1 MIGTELIKG
10 YGLGNQL
17 FFYLTVRCLA
27 KEKGVEYGFVNPGQI
42 GNVFHSNKGMY
53 FMDIDMGK
61 EISREEMKN
70 YTIYHEQEDR
80 LYMGNSVH
88 DMTNGCYISGAD
100 PHLPLVS
107 DNTLIYGNMQ
117 AQEYFEKYRDEIRNW
132 LHVREEAESYEYT
145 ADDLCI
151 INLRGG
157 EYTSCPELYLD
168 RRYFLN
174 AIKNMKKINPAM
186 RFMVVTEDEEAAKKV
201 LPEYECHHF
210 DMGKDYVTIK
220 NARYLILSNSSFSLM
235 PVLSSTELKYA
246 IAPKYWARH
255 NISDGFWSSEQNIY
269 SFLTYQDKKGKLYSA
284 DECKAELEKYK
295 KTSRLY
301 ARKNVRPGKFRTFC
315 QNIRRRFIYGWFF
328 LKKMWRSFERRTGII
343 KTYSYC
349 SDRNAHCAAHFVR
362 K

>member
-17 FFYLTVRCLA
+17 FFYITVRCLA
-27 KEKGVEYGFVNPGQI
+27 KEKGVDFGFVNPEQI
-42 GNVFHSNKGMY
+42 GNVYHSQKGMY
-53 FMDIDMGK
+53 FMDPIDMGK

-70 YTIYHEQEDR
+70 FTIYHEQDDR

-88 DMTNGCYISGAD
+88 DMTNGCYISGVD
-100 PHLPLVS
+100 QGLLGVS
-107 DNTLIYGNMQ
+107 DNTLVYGNMQ

-132 LHVREEAESYEYT
+132 LHVKEEAESYEYT

-168 RRYFLN
+168 RRYFIN
-174 AIKNMKKINPAM
+174 AIKNMKKINPNM

-201 LPEYECHHF
+201 LPEYEVHHF
-210 DMGKDYVTIK
+210 DMGKDYVTLK
-220 NARYLILSNSSFSLM
+220 NARYLILSNSSFALM
-235 PVLSSTELKYA
+235 PVLSSTELRYA

-269 SFLTYQDKKGKLYSA
+269 SFLTYQDKKGRLFSA
-284 DECKAELEKYK
+284 DECKKELEQYK

-301 ARKNVRPGKFRTFC
+301 AKRNIRPGKAMTFC
-315 QNIRRRFIYGWFF
+315 QHVRRKALYGIFF
-328 LKKMWRSFERRTGII
+328 AKKIWRSLERRTGII
-343 KTYSYC
+343 KTFSQ
-349 SDRNAHCAAHFVR
+349 V
-362 K
+362 

>member
-17 FFYLTVRCLA
+17 FFYIVTRCIAL
-27 KEKGVEYGFVNPGQI
+27 EKNTDFGFVNPGQI

-70 YTIYHEQEDR
+70 FKVYHEQDDR
-80 LYMGNSVH
+80 LYLGDSVH
-88 DMTNGCYISGAD
+88 DMTHGCYISGAD
-100 PHLPLVS
+100 KGLFEVE
-107 DNTLIYGNMQ
+107 DNTIVYGNMQ
-117 AQEYFEKYRDEIRNW
+117 DQSYFEKYRDHIREW

-151 INLRGG
+151 INMRGG
-157 EYTSCPELYLD
+157 EYTSCPELFLD
-168 RRYFLN
+168 RRYWLN
-174 AIKNMKKINPAM
+174 AIKNMKKINPNM
-186 RFMVVTEDEEAAKKV
+186 RFMIITEDEEAARKV

-235 PVLSSTELKYA
+235 PVMSSTELKYA

-255 NISDGFWSSEQNIY
+255 NVSDGFWSSEQNIY
-269 SFLTYQDKKGKLYSA
+269 SFLTYQDKKGRLFSA
-284 DECKAELEKYK
+284 DECRKELEHYK
-295 KTSRLY
+295 KTSGLY
-301 ARKNVRPGKFRTFC
+301 ARRNVKPGKVRIFF
-315 QNIRRRFIYGWFF
+315 QNIRRRLIYAVFF
-328 LKKMWRSFERRTGII
+328 GKKIWRSLLRRTGII
-343 KTYSYC
+343 KVY
-349 SDRNAHCAAHFVR
+349 RA
-362 K
+362 

>member
-17 FFYLTVRCLA
+17 FFYIVTRCIA
-27 KEKGVEYGFVNPGQI
+27 EEKGVPFGFVNPEQI

-53 FMDIDMGK
+53 FMDIDMGT
-61 EISREEMKN
+61 EIPREDMEKFK
-70 YTIYHEQEDR
+70 IYHEQDDR
-80 LYMGNSVH
+80 LFMGNSVH

-100 PHLPLVS
+100 PQLMGVE
-107 DNTLIYGNMQ
+107 DNTIVYGNMQ
-117 AQEYFEKYRDEIRNW
+117 DQSYFEKYRDKIREW

-151 INLRGG
+151 INMRGG
-157 EYTSCPELYLD
+157 EYTSCPELFLD
-168 RRYFLN
+168 RRYWLN
-174 AIKNMKKINPAM
+174 AIGNMKKINPNM
-186 RFMVVTEDEEAAKKV
+186 RFLIITEDEEAAKKV

-235 PVLSSTELKYA
+235 PVMSSTELKYA

-269 SFLTYQDKKGKLYSA
+269 TFLTYQDKKGRLFSA
-284 DECKAELEKYK
+284 EECRKELEEYK
-295 KTSRLY
+295 KRSALY
-301 ARKNVRPGKFRTFC
+301 ARRNVRPGKVRTFF
-315 QNIRRRFIYGWFF
+315 QHIRRKLIYGVFYG
-328 LKKMWRSFERRTGII
+328 KKIWRSLQRRTGII
-343 KTYSYC
+343 KTY
-349 SDRNAHCAAHFVR
+349 AG
-362 K
+362 

>member
-17 FFYLTVRCLA
+17 FFYITVRCLA
-27 KEKGVEYGFVNPGQI
+27 QEKGVTFGFVNPEQI

-53 FMDIDMGK
+53 FMDIDMGI
-61 EISREEMKN
+61 EIPREDMEK
-70 YTIYHEQEDR
+70 YKIYHEQDDR
-80 LYMGNSVH
+80 LFMGNSVH

-100 PHLPLVS
+100 KKLMEVD
-107 DNTLIYGNMQ
+107 DNTIVYGNMQ
-117 AQEYFEKYRDEIRNW
+117 DQSYFEKYRDNIRQW

-151 INLRGG
+151 INMRGG
-157 EYTSCPELYLD
+157 EYTSCPELFLD
-168 RRYFLN
+168 RRYWLN
-174 AIKNMKKINPAM
+174 AIKNMKKINPNM
-186 RFMVVTEDEEAAKKV
+186 RFMIITEDEEAAKKV

-235 PVLSSTELKYA
+235 PVMSSTELKYA

-255 NISDGFWSSEQNIY
+255 NVSDGFWSSEQNIY
-269 SFLTYQDKKGKLYSA
+269 TFLTYQDKKGRLFSA
-284 DECKAELEKYK
+284 EECRKELEEYK
-295 KTSRLY
+295 KHSSLY
-301 ARKNVRPGKFRTFC
+301 ARRNKRPGKVRTFF
-315 QNIRRRFIYGWFF
+315 QHIRRKLIYGVFF
-328 LKKMWRSFERRTGII
+328 VKKIWRSLERRTGII
-343 KTYSYC
+343 KTYG
-349 SDRNAHCAAHFVR
+349 

>member
-1 MIGTELIKG
+1 MIGTELIPG

-17 FFYLTVRCLA
+17 FFYIVTRCLA
-27 KEKGVEYGFVNPGQI
+27 MEKGVDFGFVNPGQI
-42 GNVFHSNKGMY
+42 GNVFHSQRGMY

-61 EISREEMKN
+61 EISREEMGKFKV
-70 YTIYHEQEDR
+70 YHEKEER
-80 LYMGNSVH
+80 LFMGNSVH

-100 PHLPLVS
+100 PELMKVE

-117 AQEYFEKYRDEIRNW
+117 DQSYFEKYRDQIREW

-151 INLRGG
+151 INMRGG
-157 EYTSCPELYLD
+157 EYTSCPELFLD
-168 RRYFLN
+168 RKYWLN
-174 AIKNMKKINPAM
+174 AIKNMKKINPNM
-186 RFMVVTEDEEAAKKV
+186 RFMIITEDEEAAKKV

-235 PVLSSTELKYA
+235 PVMSSTELKYA

-269 SFLTYQDKKGKLYSA
+269 SFLTYQDKSGRLFSA
-284 DECKAELEKYK
+284 DECRAELEEYK
-295 KTSRLY
+295 KKSRLY
-301 ARKNVRPGKFRTFC
+301 ARRNIKPGKVRIFF
-315 QNIRRRFIYGWFF
+315 QHIRRKLIYAGFF
-328 LKKMWRSFERRTGII
+328 AKKIWRSLERRTGII
-343 KTYSYC
+343 KVY
-349 SDRNAHCAAHFVR
+349 HV
-362 K
+362 

>member
-17 FFYLTVRCLA
+17 FFYIVTRCIA
-27 KEKGVEYGFVNPGQI
+27 EEKGVPFGFVNPEQI

-53 FMDIDMGK
+53 FMDIDMGT
-61 EISREEMKN
+61 EIPREDMEKFK
-70 YTIYHEQEDR
+70 IYHEQDDR
-80 LYMGNSVH
+80 LFMGNSVH

-100 PHLPLVS
+100 PQLMGVE
-107 DNTLIYGNMQ
+107 DNTIVYGNMQ
-117 AQEYFEKYRDEIRNW
+117 DQSYFEKYRDKIREW

-151 INLRGG
+151 INMRGG
-157 EYTSCPELYLD
+157 EYTSCPELFLD
-168 RRYFLN
+168 RRYWLN
-174 AIKNMKKINPAM
+174 AIGNMKKINPNM
-186 RFMVVTEDEEAAKKV
+186 RFMIITEDEEAAKKV

-235 PVLSSTELKYA
+235 PVMSSTELKYA

-269 SFLTYQDKKGKLYSA
+269 TFLTYQDKKGRLFSA
-284 DECKAELEKYK
+284 EECRKELEEYK
-295 KTSRLY
+295 KRSALY
-301 ARKNVRPGKFRTFC
+301 ARRNVRPGKVRTFF
-315 QNIRRRFIYGWFF
+315 QHIRRKLIYGVFYG
-328 LKKMWRSFERRTGII
+328 KKIWRSLQRRTGII
-343 KTYSYC
+343 KTY
-349 SDRNAHCAAHFVR
+349 AG
-362 K
+362 

>member
-1 MIGTELIKG
+1 MIGTEFIEG

-17 FFYLTVRCLA
+17 FFYIVTRCVAL
-27 KEKGVEYGFVNPGQI
+27 EKGVDFGFVNPGQL
-42 GNVFHSNKGMY
+42 GNVFHSKKGMY
-53 FMDIDMGK
+53 FMDSIDLGK
-61 EISREEMKN
+61 EISREEMKSFKV
-70 YTIYHEQEDR
+70 YHEQDDR

-100 PHLPLVS
+100 KGLMSVE

-117 AQEYFEKYRDEIRNW
+117 DQSYFEKYRDKIKDW
-132 LHVREEAESYEYT
+132 LHVKEEAESYEYT

-168 RRYFLN
+168 RKYFLN
-174 AIKNMKKINPAM
+174 AIRNMKKINPAM
-186 RFMVVTEDEEAAKKV
+186 RFMVITEDEEAAKKV

-210 DMGKDYVTIK
+210 DMGKDYVTLK

-235 PVLSSTELKYA
+235 PVMSSTELKYA

-269 SFLTYQDKKGKLYSA
+269 SFLTYQDKKGRLFSA
-284 DECKAELEKYK
+284 DECRKELEAYK
-295 KTSRLY
+295 EKSGLY
-301 ARKNVRPGKFRTFC
+301 ARRNKRPGSIRLFC
-315 QNIRRRFIYGWFF
+315 QNIRRRCLYGIFF
-328 LKKMWRSFERRTGII
+328 LKKVVRSLERRVGII
-343 KTYSYC
+343 KTYG
-349 SDRNAHCAAHFVR
+349 D

>member
-1 MIGTELIKG
+1 MIGTELIEG

-17 FFYLTVRCLA
+17 FFYITTRCLA
-27 KEKGVEYGFVNPGQI
+27 LEKGVDFGFVNPGQI
-42 GNVFHSNKGMY
+42 GNVFHSKKGVY

-70 YTIYHEQEDR
+70 FKIYHEQDDR

-100 PHLPLVS
+100 AGLLAVE
-107 DNTLIYGNMQ
+107 DNTIVYGNMQ
-117 AQEYFEKYRDEIRNW
+117 DQSYFEKYRDKIKEW

-151 INLRGG
+151 INMRGG

-168 RRYFLN
+168 RKYFLN
-174 AIKNMKKINPAM
+174 AIRNMKKINPDM
-186 RFMVVTEDEEAAKKV
+186 RFMIVTEDEEAARKV

-235 PVLSSTELKYA
+235 PVMSSTELKYA

-255 NISDGFWSSEQNIY
+255 NVSDGFWSSEQNIY
-269 SFLTYQDKKGKLYSA
+269 SFLTYQDKKGRLFSA
-284 DECKAELEKYK
+284 DECRRELEAYK
-295 KTSRLY
+295 KSSRLY
-301 ARKNVRPGKFRTFC
+301 AKRNKRPGKITHFC
-315 QNIRRRFIYGWFF
+315 QEIRRRLIYAIFF
-328 LKKMWRSFERRTGII
+328 AKKIIRSLERRTGII
-343 KTYSYC
+343 KCYQ
-349 SDRNAHCAAHFVR
+349 